1 MKKLIIILP
10 LLLFL
15 NCKER
20 QKEGKEAKYE
30 VVQTL
35 YNYITKYHTHILAFP
50 PSTIPPK
57 PSSDI
62 DLDSLYKKNEEERQV
77 VKDTTKIVNSYIKR
91 RGRRVVCVDKNQ
103 KPSIGLSKRNIPC
116 ITKNFDSLY
125 NDFIK
130 IKGTQTLDLTRIK
143 DNRYSVIIPY
153 HDYYPEMSNKGFD
166 KCDMILT
173 FSRIAFNEEENKAIV
188 IMATNFGRLNGFSAL
203 YFLEKENYHWRI
215 KCKKVLSIS

>member
-10 LLLFL
+10 LLFFL

-20 QKEGKEAKYE
+20 QKEDKEAKYE
-30 VVQTL
+30 VIQTL
-35 YNYITKYHTHILAFP
+35 YNYITKYHAHILAFP
-50 PSTIPPK
+50 VSPPDPK
-57 PSSDI
+57 IES
-62 DLDSLYKKNEEERQV
+62 DSLQKILERDKEII
-77 VKDTTKIVNSYIKR
+77 KDTTKIVNSYLEKE
-91 RGRRVVCVDKNQ
+91 GRSVVCIDKKQ
-103 KPSIGLSKRNIPC
+103 SPSIDLSKRSIPSC

-130 IKGTQTLDLTRIK
+130 IKGTQTLDLTNLK

-166 KCDMILT
+166 KCDMVLT
-173 FSRIAFNEEENKAIV
+173 FSRIAFNKEESKAIV

-203 YFLEKENYHWRI
+203 YFLEKEKGKWKI
-215 KCKKVLSIS
+215 KCREGLSIS

>member
-10 LLLFL
+10 LLFFL
-15 NCKER
+15 NCKKT

-50 PSTIPPK
+50 VSPPDPK
-57 PSSDI
+57 IES
-62 DLDSLYKKNEEERQV
+62 DSLQKILERDREII
-77 VKDTTKIVNSYIKR
+77 KDTTKIVNSYLEKE
-91 RGRRVVCVDKNQ
+91 GRSVVCIDK
-103 KPSIGLSKRNIPC
+103 KLSPSIGLSKRKIPC

-130 IKGTQTLDLTRIK
+130 IKGTQTLDLTKVK
-143 DNRYSVIIPY
+143 DNKYSVIIPY
-153 HDYYPEMSNKGFD
+153 HDYYPKMSNKGFD
-166 KCDMILT
+166 KCDMVLT
-173 FSRIAFNEEENKAIV
+173 FSRIVFNKEENKAIV

-203 YFLEKENYHWRI
+203 YFLEKEQGKWKI
-215 KCKKVLSIS
+215 KCREGLSIS

>member
-1 MKKLIIILP
+1 MKKLLIILP

-15 NCKER
+15 NCKET
-20 QKEGKEAKYE
+20 QKEAKYE

-50 PSTIPPK
+50 VSPPDPK
-57 PSSDI
+57 IES
-62 DLDSLYKKNEEERQV
+62 DSLQKILERDKEII
-77 VKDTTKIVNSYIKR
+77 KDTTKIVNSYLEKE
-91 RGRRVVCVDKNQ
+91 GRSVVCIDKKQ
-103 KPSIGLSKRNIPC
+103 SPSIGLSKRKIPY

-130 IKGTQTLDLTRIK
+130 IKGTQALDLTKIK

-153 HDYYPEMSNKGFD
+153 DDYYPEMSNKGFD
-166 KCDMILT
+166 KCDMVLT
-173 FSRIAFNEEENKAIV
+173 FSRIAFNKEENKAIV

-203 YFLEKENYHWRI
+203 YFLEKEKGEWKI
-215 KCKKVLSIS
+215 KCREGLSIS

>member
-1 MKKLIIILP
+1 MKKLLIILP

-15 NCKER
+15 NCKET
-20 QKEGKEAKYE
+20 QKEAKYE

-50 PSTIPPK
+50 VSPPDPK
-57 PSSDI
+57 IES
-62 DLDSLYKKNEEERQV
+62 DSLQKILERDKEII
-77 VKDTTKIVNSYIKR
+77 KDTTKIVSSYLEKE
-91 RGRRVVCVDKNQ
+91 GRSVVCIDKKQ
-103 KPSIGLSKRNIPC
+103 SPSIGLSKRKIPC

-130 IKGTQTLDLTRIK
+130 IKGTQALDLTKIK

-166 KCDMILT
+166 KCDMVLT
-173 FSRIAFNEEENKAIV
+173 FSRIAFNKEENKAIV

-203 YFLEKENYHWRI
+203 YFLEKEKGEWKI
-215 KCKKVLSIS
+215 KCREGLSIS

>member
-1 MKKLIIILP
+1 MKKLLIILP

-15 NCKER
+15 NCKET
-20 QKEGKEAKYE
+20 QKEAKYE

-50 PSTIPPK
+50 VSPPDPK
-57 PSSDI
+57 IES
-62 DLDSLYKKNEEERQV
+62 DSLQKILERDKEII
-77 VKDTTKIVNSYIKR
+77 KDTTKIVNSYLEKE
-91 RGRRVVCVDKNQ
+91 GRSVVCIDKKQ
-103 KPSIGLSKRNIPC
+103 SPSIGLSKRKIPC

-130 IKGTQTLDLTRIK
+130 IKGTQALDLTKIK

-166 KCDMILT
+166 KCDMVLT
-173 FSRIAFNEEENKAIV
+173 FSRIAFNKEENKAIV

-203 YFLEKENYHWRI
+203 YFLEKEKGEWKI
-215 KCKKVLSIS
+215 KCREGLSIS